1 MAAVRT
7 RASRL
12 HRGRASGT
20 ICTLTRVTV
29 ERDDAAF
36 AARLLAD
43 AVHAVALIAREAE
56 LSLDGYLVLH
66 EAVATGGI
74 RPTVLG
80 RLLGRSSG
88 SLTPVLDRLAEL
100 DLAHRTTNPQ
110 DRRSSLV
117 VVTPAGEKIVVDAR
131 AKQVEVLRK
140 LTSGLPLD
148 VRRALVSSDDE
159 ADLPA

>member
-1 MAAVRT
+1 MKIGAIRRRWIA
-7 RASRL
+7 
-12 HRGRASGT
+12 RGLPVYA
-20 ICTLTRVTV
+20 CRVTV
-29 ERDDAAF
+29 ERDDGAF

-43 AVHAVALIAREAE
+43 AVHAVASIARDAG
-56 LSLDGYLVLH
+56 LSLDGYLILH

-100 DLAHRTTNPQ
+100 DLAHRVTNPE

-117 VVTPAGEKIVVDAR
+117 VATDAGVKIVTDAR
-131 AKQVEVLRK
+131 EQQAAAVRK
-140 LTSGLPLD
+140 MAAGLPVD
-148 VRRALVSSDDE
+148 VRRALAATED
-159 ADLPA
+159 AG

>member
-1 MAAVRT
+1 MA
-7 RASRL
+7 
-12 HRGRASGT
+12 
-20 ICTLTRVTV
+20 

-43 AVHAVALIAREAE
+43 AVHAVAAIARDAG

-66 EAVATGGI
+66 EAVAAGGI

-100 DLAHRTTNPQ
+100 DLAHRVTNPE

-117 VVTPAGEKIVVDAR
+117 VATDAGVAIVTAAR
-131 AKQVEVLRK
+131 EKQVAAVRK
-140 LTSGLPLD
+140 I
-148 VRRALVSSDDE
+148 A
-159 ADLPA
+159 ADLPADVRQALVADDD

>member
-1 MAAVRT
+1 MTA
-7 RASRL
+7 
-12 HRGRASGT
+12 
-20 ICTLTRVTV
+20 

-43 AVHAVALIAREAE
+43 AVHAVASIARDSG

-66 EAVATGGI
+66 EAVAAGGI

-100 DLAHRTTNPQ
+100 DLAHRVTNPE

-117 VVTPAGEKIVVDAR
+117 VATDAGTAIVTDAR
-131 AKQVEVLRK
+131 EKQAAAVRK
-140 LTSGLPLD
+140 MAAGLPQD
-148 VRRALVSSDDE
+148 VRRALSATDD
-159 ADLPA
+159 D

>member
-1 MAAVRT
+1 V
-7 RASRL
+7 SD
-12 HRGRASGT
+12 
-20 ICTLTRVTV
+20 
-29 ERDDAAF
+29 ERDDGAF

-43 AVHAVALIAREAE
+43 AVHAVASIAREAG

-66 EAVATGGI
+66 EAVAAGGI

-100 DLAHRTTNPQ
+100 DLAHRVTNPK

-117 VVTPAGEKIVVDAR
+117 VATPAGTKIVTDAR
-131 AKQVEVLRK
+131 EKQRDAVRK
-140 LTSGLPLD
+140 MAAGLPDD
-148 VRRALVSSDDE
+148 VRRALAATDD
-159 ADLPA
+159 

>member
-1 MAAVRT
+1 M
-7 RASRL
+7 
-12 HRGRASGT
+12 
-20 ICTLTRVTV
+20 TV

-43 AVHAVALIAREAE
+43 AVHAVAAIARDAG

-66 EAVATGGI
+66 EAVAAGGI

-100 DLAHRTTNPQ
+100 DLAHRVTNPE

-117 VVTPAGEKIVVDAR
+117 VATPAGIAIVTDAR
-131 AKQVEVLRK
+131 ERQVVAVRK
-140 LTSGLPLD
+140 IAAGLPAD
-148 VRRALVSSDDE
+148 VRRALVADDE
-159 ADLPA
+159 D